1 MEERILTALAGTSG
15 MSAKELG
22 KVLGEPTP
30 IVTEQLR
37 TMAGTGTLKQR
48 QVGRDQVFSLAKK
61 AVPTPR
67 EIAPGN
73 WFQPGPPHTTL
84 PASVTVWECCK
95 CHHRR
100 ADMPGDPFGPCEKCG
115 TASGLHG
122 IYSPDP
128 ALTGHTI
135 SELIED
141 GHLPPLQVPVP
152 QFIQKVGR
160 VRRNTQPVIIDF
172 DQAAALPVRDWKL
185 PNPTLYDRIGGTIT
199 LEIGDSPIKARFQS
213 VEQLH
218 RFLTDLIET
227 EQAGQVP
234 AGRKV

>member
-1 MEERILTALAGTSG
+1 MEERILNALAGSPG
-15 MSAKELG
+15 KSAKE
-22 KVLGEPTP
+22 VARELGESTP
-30 IVTEQLR
+30 IIMEHLLGLAASGSLNQR
-37 TMAGTGTLKQR
+37 T
-48 QVGRDQVFSLAKK
+48 VGREQVFSVPRKSS
-61 AVPTPR
+61 VPTPR

-100 ADMPGDPFGPCEKCG
+100 ADMPGDPFGPCEQCG

-128 ALTGHTI
+128 ALTGPSI
-135 SELIED
+135 KELID
-141 GHLPPLQVPVP
+141 AGQLPPAAWPESVPMFAMVP
-152 QFIQKVGR
+152 DEAIAPTRAWSLEK
-160 VRRNTQPVIIDF
+160 
-172 DQAAALPVRDWKL
+172 
-185 PNPTLYDRIGGTIT
+185 PTLYDRIGGTIT

-218 RFLTDLIET
+218 RFLTELIET
-227 EQAGQVP
+227 ERAGQVP
-234 AGRKV
+234 EKGQV